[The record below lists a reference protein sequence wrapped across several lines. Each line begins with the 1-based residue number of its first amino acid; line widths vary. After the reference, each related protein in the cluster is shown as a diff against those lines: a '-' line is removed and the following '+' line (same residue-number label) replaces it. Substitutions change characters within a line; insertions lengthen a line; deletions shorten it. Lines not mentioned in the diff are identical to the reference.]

1 MMSGLCLSFPS
12 ELMALRVLGALLN
25 LTDTDQLL
33 PALQETSFS
42 SGLGTQS
49 WPDYAVGMFL
59 SDLAFWMHP
68 SPVSSPTSCPC
79 LLDWPWQ
86 CLVSLSAQ
94 RLWWDSLL
102 WPLGSAPSSDP
113 VALPLC
119 QWGHGLCWVTC
130 ASCFQPL
137 MAQPCS
143 TAHADSLYACQKSPM
158 RNSVKPFRAL
168 EGNKGVIINL
178 CRITSLCYAKMSSPG
193 NRDSCIELNWAVSS
207 SCWKPGF

>member
-12 ELMALRVLGALLN
+12 ELMALRVLGALLD

-33 PALQETSFS
+33 PVLQETSFS

-143 TAHADSLYACQKSPM
+143 TAHAETHFMPV
-158 RNSVKPFRAL
+158 RNPQWEIQSNHL
-168 EGNKGVIINL
+168 EHLKGTKGL
-178 CRITSLCYAKMSSPG
+178 
-193 NRDSCIELNWAVSS
+193 
-207 SCWKPGF
+207 